1 MNADLNRVSEAVI
14 GCAYRVGSALGSGFL
29 ESVYENAMVVEL
41 GDTDLFFERQKRL
54 NVRYRDRTI
63 GEFVA
68 DLLVEQSVIV
78 EFKAVRALLPEH
90 QAQLLNYLSA
100 SGLSLGL
107 LINFGTSRV
116 QVKRMVREFQA

>member
-1 MNADLNRVSEAVI
+1 MNADLNRVSETVI
-14 GCAYRVGSALGSGFL
+14 GCAYRVGSTLGSGFL

-54 NVRYRDRTI
+54 NVRYRDTTV

-68 DLLVEQSVIV
+68 DLLVEQSVVV

>member
-1 MNADLNRVSEAVI
+1 MNADLNRVSETVI
-14 GCAYRVGSALGSGFL
+14 GCAYRVGSTLGSGFL

-54 NVRYRDRTI
+54 NVRYRDTTV

-68 DLLVEQSVIV
+68 DLLVEQSVVV

-90 QAQLLNYLSA
+90 QAQLSNYLSA

>member
-14 GCAYRVGSALGSGFL
+14 GCAYRVGSTLGSGFL
-29 ESVYENAMVVEL
+29 ESVYENAMAVEL
-41 GDTDLFFERQKRL
+41 GGTDLFFERQKRL
-54 NVRYRDRTI
+54 NVRYRDTTV
-63 GEFVA
+63 GEFIA

-78 EFKAVRALLPEH
+78 EFKAVKSLLPEH
-90 QAQLLNYLSA
+90 QAQVLNYLSA

-116 QVKRMVREFQA
+116 QGKRLVKEFQG